1 MPVQSRVLCT
11 RHLFYSFCILV
22 MVFSQS
28 ACTRQ
33 RTDVL
38 LCDAD
43 VTVSETMKKL
53 CSPGGGRQGFLMVGY
68 LGLRQSE
75 GDNRAYLRFELNG
88 IDPAGITGAELRLW
102 KSRSRQ
108 DTLRVFAVTV
118 DGWDEYGTSW
128 GNGPAM
134 GELVASGHCGQGWNA
149 YDVTEYVKKQTDDRV
164 SFGLRVLNQD
174 QPGLGFN
181 SREGG
186 NPPRLVV
193 THSGPPAGDTPPNP
207 GFPSTS
213 KLEHGVYISD
223 GSSLSSYNDIKSAVA
238 AVKPGQEIVL
248 GPGIYYETFDLS
260 PDGTADK
267 PLKIRGDG
275 DPRPIIDGTLNQTA
289 WAKGDHGRVDRGLV
303 RVSGDFWTLEH
314 LEIRNAHPWG
324 ESPQQNTAGIFI
336 LDGTGVTVSD
346 CGVYFGSNGIF
357 ATSTTENLTLE
368 YNEVAYNSFPGRGYK
383 HGHYI
388 SGPGITTVRFN
399 HIHHNGGTNFKS
411 RSEHLVFYCNYVHS
425 AGSYHLDLSAG
436 RWEDQDA
443 VLAGNLI
450 VTDNEHRANPQFIV
464 FGENR
469 HGGSLH
475 LYNNTFIN
483 LYPDGYAFVNMWFPG
498 DAKLLSTT
506 LEACNNVFHHR
517 AYWGGEKLY
526 RSERNVPVL
535 GSNNWV
541 TTGTEAVPE
550 TLKNTIFGEELEV
563 IDLIGGDFRPSA
575 SSRLIDSATLKVPE
589 LPGHEYL
596 HPCMKKVR
604 EIRGKKI
611 DIGAFE
617 AASE

>member
-1 MPVQSRVLCT
+1 MSAQSPVLSFRSLFFPFLMLVLV
-11 RHLFYSFCILV
+11 I
-22 MVFSQS
+22 SQS

-33 RTDVL
+33 RVDVL

-53 CSPGGGRQGFLMVGY
+53 CSPGGGRQGFMMVGY
-68 LGLRQSE
+68 LELRQSE

-88 IDPAGITGAELRLW
+88 IDPAGITKAELRLW
-102 KSRSRQ
+102 KSRDRQ
-108 DTLRVFAVTV
+108 DTLRVFAVAV
-118 DGWDEYGTSW
+118 DGWDEYQTSW
-128 GNGPAM
+128 GNAPVM
-134 GELVASGHCGQGWNA
+134 GELVAAGHCGQGWNS
-149 YDVTEYVKKQTDDRV
+149 YDVTDYVKTQTDEAV

-174 QPGLGFN
+174 KNGLGFN

-186 NPPRLVV
+186 HPPCLVV
-193 THSGPPAGDTPPNP
+193 THSGPQAGDPEPNP

-213 KLEHGVYISD
+213 KLKHGIYISD
-223 GSSLSSYNDIKSAVA
+223 GSSLSTYDDIRSAIA

-248 GPGIYYETFDLS
+248 GPGIYYESFDLNT
-260 PDGTADK
+260 DGTAEL

-289 WAKGDHGRVDRGLV
+289 WAKGDRDRGDRGLI
-303 RVSGDFWTLEH
+303 RVSGDYWTLEH

-324 ESPQQNTAGIFI
+324 ESPQQNSACLFI
-336 LDGTGVTVSD
+336 LDCTGVTVRD

-357 ATSTTENLTLE
+357 ATTTTENLTLE

-399 HIHHNGGTNFKS
+399 HIHHNGGANFKS
-411 RSEHLVFYCNYVHS
+411 RSEHLIFYCNYVHS
-425 AGSYHLDLSAG
+425 AGSYHLDLSSG
-436 RWEDQDA
+436 RWDDQDA
-443 VLAGNLI
+443 ILAGNLI

-464 FGENR
+464 FGEDR

-498 DAKLLSTT
+498 DARLRTTT
-506 LEACNNVFHHR
+506 LEAYNNVFHHR
-517 AYWGGEKLY
+517 AYWGGEKFY
-526 RSERNVPVL
+526 RSERNVPVF
-535 GSNNWV
+535 GSNNWF
-541 TTGTEAVPE
+541 TTGTEAVPNR
-550 TLKNTIFGEELEV
+550 LKNTIFGEELGV
-563 IDLIGGDFRPSA
+563 IDLMRGDFRPSA
-575 SSRLIDSATLKVPE
+575 RSRLIDSGTPAGPE
-589 LPGHEYL
+589 LPEHEYV
-596 HPCMKKVR
+596 HPRGKKVR
-604 EIRGKKI
+604 EIKGKRI

-617 AASE
+617 AANE